1 MIPAFLKPNSEIRI
15 ISPSGAINP
24 ENIVGAAKALAH
36 WGLKVT
42 EGKFARTVHGRFA
55 GTTEQ
60 RISDL
65 QDAIDDVEVSA
76 ILCSRGGYGVVQ
88 LIDKIDFSPLKKNP
102 KWLVGFS
109 DITLLHSAFSNLQ
122 VASIHGIMAKHLTEL
137 LSTDDSVVFLKEIL
151 FGKLPNY
158 TIPPH
163 ALNRKGEA
171 NAKIVGGNLSVLTAA
186 IGSKF
191 DLPYDGNI
199 LFLEEIDEKPY
210 HIDRMLHN
218 LRLCNVFKRI
228 SGLIVG
234 QFRYC
239 EEDSE
244 MCHTI
249 YEGIRSMAAEGNYPV
264 CFNFPAGHVDCN
276 LPIVLGQQARLQV
289 GEQVHVSY

>member
-24 ENIVGAAKALAH
+24 EYIAGAAKVLAH

-42 EGKFARTVHGRFA
+42 EGKFARTAYGRFA

-60 RISDL
+60 RIADL
-65 QDAIDDVEVSA
+65 QDAIDDVAVKA
-76 ILCSRGGYGVVQ
+76 IFCSRGGYGVVQ
-88 LIDKIDFSPLKKNP
+88 MIDKIDFSPLHKNP

-163 ALNRKGEA
+163 ALNRTGEA
-171 NAKIVGGNLSVLTAA
+171 KAQIVGGNLSE
-186 IGSKF
+186 IG
-191 DLPYDGNI
+191 
-199 LFLEEIDEKPY
+199 
-210 HIDRMLHN
+210 R
-218 LRLCNVFKRI
+218 
-228 SGLIVG
+228 
-234 QFRYC
+234 
-239 EEDSE
+239 
-244 MCHTI
+244 
-249 YEGIRSMAAEGNYPV
+249 A
-264 CFNFPAGHVDCN
+264 HV
-276 LPIVLGQQARLQV
+276 
-289 GEQVHVSY
+289 